1 MIGERNGLLFI
12 LFAISFIPSCS
23 ESEGEGEKDPKAL
36 DGKKLYEQSCST
48 CHGPK
53 GEKGVSGAKDLSR
66 SELSLEERMRIIREG
81 KGAMIPFEGQ
91 LSDEEIRAIAMYLE
105 ELREKE

>member
-1 MIGERNGLLFI
+1 MTGKRSGLFLI
-12 LFAISFIPSCS
+12 LLAIFFTPSCS
-23 ESEGEGEKDPKAL
+23 EGEEEKDNTKTL
-36 DGKKLYEQSCST
+36 DGKELYEQSCST

-53 GEKGVSGAKDLSR
+53 GKKGVSGAKDLSR

-91 LSDEEIRAIAMYLE
+91 LSEEEIRAIAKYLE
-105 ELREKE
+105 ELRKKE